1 MALPVQEGALET
13 GIPPHLW
20 RPIASG
26 IGATMTIIASAWALG
41 LQAYLGIGL
50 YPQQFIAMILAL
62 ALPLAFLTLPLRS
75 GTARTHVPWHDA
87 AAAALALIVSL
98 YIAIRFPEVV
108 NQIFFRP
115 VSAWLPGAV
124 LILLLLEAL
133 RRSTGWTLVI
143 IILVFLLYAMFGDLV
158 PGRLAGRP
166 QDWQKLAGY
175 MAYDSNGILGAPLA
189 VAATIVLTF
198 ILFGNL
204 LAETGGSKF
213 FTDAS
218 LVLMG
223 RYRGGS
229 MKIAVASSALFGAIS
244 GSAVANVVAQGVI
257 TIPMIKRDGYP
268 PHKAAAIEAVAST
281 GGQLMP
287 PVMGAAAF
295 LMAELLQVPY
305 SDIAIAAIVPS
316 LLFYGALL
324 VQADLEAARLGIA
337 RTPPGEIPPAATL
350 WSGMHFCLSF
360 AILICTMFWMNWQP
374 ERSGLAACAVI
385 AGMGLIFGYDGVKAT
400 PGALWRAIV
409 MTGEMMVELVVISAA
424 AGIVIGVL
432 NITGLSFNLT
442 YALVQIGAGS
452 AIVLLLLSALVSIVL
467 GMGLPTLGVYALL
480 AALVAPALVEL
491 GFLPIAAHMF
501 VLFFG
506 MMSMVTPPVALAAF
520 AAASIAKASP
530 MKTGWAAV
538 VFGWPAFI
546 VPFLFIYSPSLILI
560 GDTGEIAHAVLTAML
575 GVWLISAGLAG
586 YFMTRLSLLMRL
598 LFVLAGLA
606 ALLPAGAFPEA
617 IYIEIPGVVLGI
629 SLMAIEY
636 LRGRRLVSAEAAAE

>member
-1 MALPVQEGALET
+1 MALSADRSGEGAGLA
-13 GIPPHLW
+13 PHLW
-20 RPIASG
+20 RPV
-26 IGATMTIIASAWALG
+26 ATMLAAAITIIASAWALG
-41 LQAYLGIGL
+41 LQVTFGIGL
-50 YPQQFIAMILAL
+50 YPQQFVAVILAL
-62 ALPLAFLTLPLRS
+62 ALPLAFLTLPARN
-75 GTARTHVPWHDA
+75 GTEREVVPWYDA
-87 AAAALALIVSL
+87 LAAALALIAAL
-98 YIAIRFPEVV
+98 YIAIRFPDVV
-108 NQIFFRP
+108 NLIFSRP
-115 VSAWLPGAV
+115 ASAWLPGAV
-124 LILLLLEAL
+124 VIVLMLEAL
-133 RRSTGWTLVI
+133 RRSTGRTLVI
-143 IILVFLLYAMFGDLV
+143 IVVIFLLYAMFGDIV

-175 MAYDSNGILGAPLA
+175 MAYDSNGILGTPLV

-204 LAETGGSKF
+204 LMETGGSKF

-218 LVLMG
+218 LILMG

-229 MKIAVASSALFGAIS
+229 MKIAVVSSALFGAIS

-268 PHKAAAIEAVAST
+268 AHKAAAIEAVSST

-295 LMAELLQVPY
+295 LMAELLQIPY
-305 SDIAIAAIVPS
+305 SDVAIAAIVPS

-337 RTPPGEIPPAATL
+337 RTPPEEIPPARTV

-360 AILICTMFWMNWQP
+360 GVLIYTMFWMNWQP
-374 ERSGLAACAVI
+374 ERSGLAACAVV
-385 AGMGLIFGYDGVKAT
+385 AVMGLIFGYDGIKAT
-400 PGALWRAIV
+400 PSALWRAV
-409 MTGEMMVELVVISAA
+409 VATGEMVVELVVISAA

-432 NITGLSFNLT
+432 NVTGLSFNLT

-452 AIVLLLLSALVSIVL
+452 AILLLTLSALVSIVL

-520 AAASIAKASP
+520 AAASIAKAPP

-546 VPFLFIYSPSLILI
+546 VPFLFVYSPSLILI
-560 GDTGEIAHAVLTAML
+560 GDPVEIVRAVVTAML
-575 GVWLISAGLAG
+575 GVWLVSAGLAG
-586 YFMTRLSLLMRL
+586 YFMSRLSLLMRG

-617 IYIEIPGVVLGI
+617 VYIEVPGVMLGI
-629 SLMAIEY
+629 ALMALEVT
-636 LRGRRLVSAEAAAE
+636 RMRRLAPAGTLAK

>member
-1 MALPVQEGALET
+1 MALPMQEGRT
-13 GIPPHLW
+13 PPGLAPHIW
-20 RPIASG
+20 RPIASLLAA
-26 IGATMTIIASAWALG
+26 ATTLIACAWALG
-41 LQAYLGIGL
+41 MPAYLGIGL
-50 YPQQFIAMILAL
+50 YPQQFVALILAL
-62 ALPLAFLTLPLRS
+62 ALSLAFLALPVTGSAERLS
-75 GTARTHVPWHDA
+75 VPWYDA
-87 AAAALALIVSL
+87 LAALLALIAGL
-98 YIAIRFPEVV
+98 YVAIRYPDVV

-115 VSAWLPGAV
+115 AAAWLPGAV

-143 IILVFLLYAMFGDLV
+143 IVIVFLLYAMFGDVV

-175 MAYDSNGILGAPLA
+175 MAYDSNGILGTPLA

-204 LAETGGSKF
+204 LMETGGSKF

-218 LVLMG
+218 LLAMG
-223 RYRGGS
+223 RFRGGS
-229 MKIAVASSALFGAIS
+229 MKIAVVSSALFGAIS

-268 PHKAAAIEAVAST
+268 AHKAAAIEAVSST

-295 LMAELLQVPY
+295 LMAELLQIPY
-305 SDIAIAAIVPS
+305 SDVAIAAIVPS

-337 RTPPGEIPPAATL
+337 RTPPEEIPPARVV

-360 AILICTMFWMNWQP
+360 AVIIYTMFWMNWQP
-374 ERSGLAACAVI
+374 ERSALAACAIV
-385 AGMGLIFGYDGVKAT
+385 AVMGLIFGYDGIRAK
-400 PGALWRAIV
+400 PGALWRAV
-409 MTGEMMVELVVISAA
+409 LVTGEMVVELVVISAA

-432 NITGLSFNLT
+432 NVTGLSFNLT

-452 AIVLLLLSALVSIVL
+452 AILLLVLSALVSIVL

-491 GFLPIAAHMF
+491 GILPLAAHMF

-520 AAASIAKASP
+520 AAATIAKAPP

-546 VPFLFIYSPSLILI
+546 VPFLFVYSPSLILI
-560 GDTGEIAHAVLTAML
+560 GDPVEISHAVVTAML
-575 GVWLISAGLAG
+575 GVWLVSAGLAG
-586 YFMTRLSLLMRL
+586 YFLTRLSPLMRG

-606 ALLPAGAFPEA
+606 SLLPAGAFAQA
-617 IYIEIPGVVLGI
+617 IYIEIPGVALGVL
-629 SLMAIEY
+629 LMGLEFM
-636 LRGRRLVSAEAAAE
+636 RGRRPIPAGATAE

>member
-1 MALPVQEGALET
+1 MQGR
-13 GIPPHLW
+13 IPPHLW
-20 RPIASG
+20 RPVSSTL
-26 IGATMTIIASAWALG
+26 GAAVTLVASAWALG
-41 LQAYLGIGL
+41 LQTYFGIGL
-50 YPQQFIAMILAL
+50 YPQQFIAGVLAL
-62 ALPLAFLTLPLRS
+62 ALPLAFLILPARS
-75 GTARTHVPWHDA
+75 GTERTHVPWYDA
-87 AAAALALIVSL
+87 AAAGLALAVSL

-143 IILVFLLYAMFGDLV
+143 IVLLFILYAMFGDLV

-175 MAYDSNGILGAPLA
+175 MAYDSNGIFGAPLA

-223 RYRGGS
+223 RFRGGS
-229 MKIAVASSALFGAIS
+229 MKIAVVSSALFGAIS

-268 PHKAAAIEAVAST
+268 AHKAAAIEAVSST

-295 LMAELLQVPY
+295 LMAELLQIPY
-305 SDIAIAAIVPS
+305 SDVAIAAIVPS

-324 VQADLEAARLGIA
+324 VQADLEAARLGIS
-337 RTPPGEIPPAATL
+337 RTPPEEIPPASMV
-350 WSGMHFCLSF
+350 WGGMHFCLSF
-360 AILICTMFWMNWQP
+360 AVLIYTMFWMNWQP

-385 AGMGLIFGYDGVKAT
+385 AVMGLIFGYDGIRAT
-400 PGALWRAIV
+400 PGTLWRAV
-409 MTGEMMVELVVISAA
+409 VATGEMMVELVVISAA

-432 NITGLSFNLT
+432 NVTGLSFNLT
-442 YALVQIGAGS
+442 YALVQIGGGS

-491 GFLPIAAHMF
+491 GFLPLAAHMF

-530 MKTGWAAV
+530 MKTGWASV
-538 VFGWPAFI
+538 LFGWPAFI

-560 GDTGEIAHAVLTAML
+560 GDTVAIVQAVLTAIL

-586 YFMTRLSLLMRL
+586 YFIARLSLPMRV
-598 LFVLAGLA
+598 LFALAGLA
-606 ALLPAGAFPEA
+606 ALMPPGAFPQA
-617 IYIEIPGVVLGI
+617 VFIEIAGVVLGI
-629 SLMAIEY
+629 ALMVMEY
-636 LRGRRLVSAEAAAE
+636 LGGRRHVSAKAAAQ